1 MPTDLLNEIRSEI
14 RSRGPMPFPR
24 FMELCLYHPCHGY
37 YRSPRQRLGAGG
49 DYYTSAQ
56 VHPAFARLLVRRWV
70 QMWEALGGGEFTLL
84 EMGAGRGE
92 IAREAEVWAARH
104 YPEFHRAL
112 RYLALEYGDPL
123 PPPLVGCIFSN
134 EFFDVQ
140 PTHVL
145 LFTGGCIRELYV
157 AEQGGRLCWQ
167 AGDRSSPE
175 LERWLARLGIKPV
188 EGQRLELSLAA
199 AEWMRRFAGLLRRGY
214 ILTFDYGYRA
224 REITR
229 GGRFPAGTLMTYRKH
244 VANEDV
250 FREPGERDITAHVNF
265 DLLIEAGRD
274 AGLREVRFTTQGA
287 YLMDLGQPSQFAE
300 AFADCATEAER
311 LKATLLLKNLLFGLG
326 ETIQVLEQELVLRL
340 DPILR
345 TVL

>member
-1 MPTDLLNEIRSEI
+1 LIARLPLTKLHEEILAEIRAS
-14 RSRGPMPFPR
+14 GPMPFPR
-24 FMELCLYHPCHGY
+24 FQELCLYHPSYGY
-37 YRSPRQRLGAGG
+37 YRSSRQRLGAGG

-56 VHPAFARLLVRRWV
+56 VHPAFARLLVRRWAR
-70 QMWEALGGGEFTLL
+70 MWEALGGGEFTLL

-92 IAREAEVWAARH
+92 IAREAQAWAEGH

-123 PPPLVGCIFSN
+123 PPPFVGCVFSN

-140 PTHVL
+140 PAHVL
-145 LFTGGCIRELYV
+145 LFTNGRLRELYV
-157 AEQGGRLCWQ
+157 AERNGRLCWQ
-167 AGDRSSPE
+167 EGEPSSPE
-175 LERWLARLGIKPV
+175 LERWFARLGIEPA

-199 AEWMRRFAGLLRRGY
+199 AEWTRRFASLLKRGY

-224 REITR
+224 REIAQ

-265 DLLIEAGRD
+265 DLLVEAGRD
-274 AGLREVRFTTQGA
+274 AGLGELRLTTQGA
-287 YLMDLGQPSQFAE
+287 YLMELGQASEFSE
-300 AFADCATEAER
+300 VFADCATEPER

-326 ETIQVLEQELVLRL
+326 ETIQVLEQELA
-340 DPILR
+340 PSHG
-345 TVL
+345 